1 MSKTLSI
8 TPETTLA
15 QLIDMGLVTSTQI
28 NKWNNKIE
36 RDTKRQVKKA
46 QISGI
51 KDVITNLIGSELFAE
66 SKYWSVRQSN
76 NSKGFIDY
84 MDGVER
90 HHVLEAL
97 SQLVDDG
104 VLKKIGLKK
113 DADGKYQELDP
124 STVNAFQIRYIKA
137 QSLMLGTRGDILT
150 PAHNIPVNQQH
161 LSYNINTYKENL

>member
-8 TPETTLA
+8 TPKTTLA
-15 QLIDMGLVTSTQI
+15 QLIEMGLVSSTQI

-36 RDTKRQVKKA
+36 RDAKRKAKKA
-46 QISGI
+46 QIAGI

-97 SQLVDDG
+97 SELVADG

-137 QSLMLGTRGDILT
+137 
-150 PAHNIPVNQQH
+150 
-161 LSYNINTYKENL
+161 

>member
-8 TPETTLA
+8 TPKTTLA
-15 QLIDMGLVTSTQI
+15 QLIDMGLVSSTQI

-36 RDTKRQVKKA
+36 RDTKRKAKKA
-46 QISGI
+46 QIAGI

-66 SKYWSVRQSN
+66 SRYWSVRQSN
-76 NSKGFIDY
+76 NSKGFIEY

-137 QSLMLGTRGDILT
+137 
-150 PAHNIPVNQQH
+150 
-161 LSYNINTYKENL
+161 

>member
-8 TPETTLA
+8 TPKTTLA
-15 QLIDMGLVTSTQI
+15 QLIEMGLVSSNQI

-36 RDTKRQVKKA
+36 RDAKRKAKKA
-46 QISGI
+46 QIAGI

-76 NSKGFIDY
+76 NSKGFIEY

-137 QSLMLGTRGDILT
+137 
-150 PAHNIPVNQQH
+150 
-161 LSYNINTYKENL
+161 

>member
-8 TPETTLA
+8 TSKTTLA
-15 QLIDMGLVTSTQI
+15 QLIDMGLVSSNQI

-36 RDTKRQVKKA
+36 RDAKRKAKKA
-46 QISGI
+46 QIAGI

-76 NSKGFIDY
+76 NSKGFIEY

-137 QSLMLGTRGDILT
+137 
-150 PAHNIPVNQQH
+150 
-161 LSYNINTYKENL
+161 

>member
-8 TPETTLA
+8 TPKTTLA
-15 QLIDMGLVTSTQI
+15 QLIDMGLVTSSQI

-36 RDTKRQVKKA
+36 RDAKRKAKKA
-46 QISGI
+46 QIAGI

-76 NSKGFIDY
+76 NSKGFIEY

-97 SQLVDDG
+97 SQLVADG

-137 QSLMLGTRGDILT
+137 
-150 PAHNIPVNQQH
+150 
-161 LSYNINTYKENL
+161 

>member
-8 TPETTLA
+8 TPKTTLA
-15 QLIDMGLVTSTQI
+15 QLIDMGLVTSNQI

-36 RDTKRQVKKA
+36 RDTKRKAKKA
-46 QISGI
+46 QIAGI

-66 SKYWSVRQSN
+66 SRYWSVRQSN
-76 NSKGFIDY
+76 NSKGFIEY

-97 SQLVDDG
+97 SELVADG

-137 QSLMLGTRGDILT
+137 
-150 PAHNIPVNQQH
+150 
-161 LSYNINTYKENL
+161 

>member
-1 MSKTLSI
+1 MSIISSI

-15 QLIDMGLVTSTQI
+15 QLIEMGLIDSKQI
-28 NKWNNKIE
+28 EKWNNKIE
-36 RDTKRQVKKA
+36 RDSKRLSKNA
-46 QISGI
+46 QLAGI

-76 NSKGFIDY
+76 NSKGFIEY

-97 SQLVDDG
+97 TELVADG
-104 VLKKIGLKK
+104 VLKKVGLKK

-124 STVNAFQIRYIKA
+124 NTVNAFQIRYIKA
-137 QSLMLGTRGDILT
+137 
-150 PAHNIPVNQQH
+150 
-161 LSYNINTYKENL
+161 

>member
-8 TPETTLA
+8 TPKTTLA

-36 RDTKRQVKKA
+36 RDAKRKAKKT
-46 QISGI
+46 QIAGI

-76 NSKGFIDY
+76 NSKGFIEY

-97 SQLVDDG
+97 SELVADG

-137 QSLMLGTRGDILT
+137 
-150 PAHNIPVNQQH
+150 
-161 LSYNINTYKENL
+161 

>member
-8 TPETTLA
+8 TPKTTLA

-36 RDTKRQVKKA
+36 RDSKRNAKKA
-46 QISGI
+46 QIAGI

-76 NSKGFIDY
+76 NSKGFIEY

-97 SQLVDDG
+97 SQLVADG

-137 QSLMLGTRGDILT
+137 
-150 PAHNIPVNQQH
+150 
-161 LSYNINTYKENL
+161 

>member
-8 TPETTLA
+8 TPKTTLS
-15 QLIDMGLVTSTQI
+15 QLIDMGLVGSNQI
-28 NKWNNKIE
+28 NKWNNKLE
-36 RDTKRQVKKA
+36 RNSKRNAKKA

-97 SQLVDDG
+97 SQLVADG
-104 VLKKIGLKK
+104 VLKKVGLKK

-137 QSLMLGTRGDILT
+137 
-150 PAHNIPVNQQH
+150 
-161 LSYNINTYKENL
+161 

>member
-8 TPETTLA
+8 TSKTTLA
-15 QLIDMGLVTSTQI
+15 QLIDMGLVTSSQI

-36 RDTKRQVKKA
+36 RDAKRKAKKA
-46 QISGI
+46 QIAGI

-76 NSKGFIDY
+76 NSKGFIEY

-137 QSLMLGTRGDILT
+137 
-150 PAHNIPVNQQH
+150 
-161 LSYNINTYKENL
+161 

>member
-8 TPETTLA
+8 TPKTTLA

-28 NKWNNKIE
+28 NKWNNKIQ
-36 RDTKRQVKKA
+36 RDAKRQAKKT
-46 QISGI
+46 QIAGI

-76 NSKGFIDY
+76 NSKGFIEY

-97 SQLVDDG
+97 SELVADG

-137 QSLMLGTRGDILT
+137 
-150 PAHNIPVNQQH
+150 
-161 LSYNINTYKENL
+161 

>member
-8 TPETTLA
+8 TPKTTLS
-15 QLIDMGLVTSTQI
+15 QLIDMGLVGSNQI

-36 RDTKRQVKKA
+36 RDSKRNAKKA

-97 SQLVDDG
+97 SQLVADG
-104 VLKKIGLKK
+104 VLKKVGLKK

-137 QSLMLGTRGDILT
+137 
-150 PAHNIPVNQQH
+150 
-161 LSYNINTYKENL
+161 

>member
-15 QLIDMGLVTSTQI
+15 QLIDMGLVGSSQI

-137 QSLMLGTRGDILT
+137 
-150 PAHNIPVNQQH
+150 
-161 LSYNINTYKENL
+161 

>member
-1 MSKTLSI
+1 MSIISSI
-8 TPETTLA
+8 TPKTTLA
-15 QLIDMGLVTSTQI
+15 QLIEMGLVTSSQI
-28 NKWNNKIE
+28 KKWNNKIE
-36 RDTKRQVKKA
+36 RDSKRLAKQS
-46 QISGI
+46 QIAGI

-66 SKYWSVRQSN
+66 SRYWSVRQSN
-76 NSKGFIDY
+76 NSKGFIEY

-97 SQLVDDG
+97 SELVADG

-137 QSLMLGTRGDILT
+137 
-150 PAHNIPVNQQH
+150 
-161 LSYNINTYKENL
+161 

>member
-15 QLIDMGLVTSTQI
+15 QLIEMGLVSSSQI
-28 NKWNNKIE
+28 EKWNNKIE
-36 RDTKRQVKKA
+36 RDSKRQAKKA

-76 NSKGFIDY
+76 NSKGFIEY

-97 SQLVDDG
+97 SELVADG

-137 QSLMLGTRGDILT
+137 
-150 PAHNIPVNQQH
+150 
-161 LSYNINTYKENL
+161 

>member
-15 QLIDMGLVTSTQI
+15 QLIDMGLVSSTQI

-36 RDTKRQVKKA
+36 RDAKRKAKKA
-46 QISGI
+46 QIAGI

-76 NSKGFIDY
+76 NSKGFIEY

-97 SQLVDDG
+97 SQLVEDG

-137 QSLMLGTRGDILT
+137 
-150 PAHNIPVNQQH
+150 
-161 LSYNINTYKENL
+161 

>member
-8 TPETTLA
+8 TPKTTLS
-15 QLIDMGLVTSTQI
+15 QLIDMGLVGSNQI

-36 RDTKRQVKKA
+36 RDSKRNAKKA

-90 HHVLEAL
+90 HHVLEVL
-97 SQLVDDG
+97 SQLVADG
-104 VLKKIGLKK
+104 VLKKVGLKK

-137 QSLMLGTRGDILT
+137 
-150 PAHNIPVNQQH
+150 
-161 LSYNINTYKENL
+161 

>member
-8 TPETTLA
+8 TPKTTLA
-15 QLIDMGLVTSTQI
+15 QLIDMGLVSSNQI

-36 RDTKRQVKKA
+36 RDAKRKAKKA
-46 QISGI
+46 QIAGI

-76 NSKGFIDY
+76 NSKGFIEY

-97 SQLVDDG
+97 SQLVADG
-104 VLKKIGLKK
+104 ILKKVGLKK

-137 QSLMLGTRGDILT
+137 
-150 PAHNIPVNQQH
+150 
-161 LSYNINTYKENL
+161 

>member
-1 MSKTLSI
+1 MSIISSI

-15 QLIDMGLVTSTQI
+15 QLIEMGLVTSSQI
-28 NKWNNKIE
+28 EKWNNKIE
-36 RDTKRQVKKA
+36 RDSKRLSKNA
-46 QISGI
+46 QLAGI

-76 NSKGFIDY
+76 NSKGFIEY

-97 SQLVDDG
+97 SELVADG

-113 DADGKYQELDP
+113 DADSKYQELDP
-124 STVNAFQIRYIKA
+124 NTVNAFQIRYIKA
-137 QSLMLGTRGDILT
+137 
-150 PAHNIPVNQQH
+150 
-161 LSYNINTYKENL
+161 

>member
-1 MSKTLSI
+1 MSIISSI

-15 QLIDMGLVTSTQI
+15 QLIEMGLVTSSQI
-28 NKWNNKIE
+28 EKWNNKIE
-36 RDTKRQVKKA
+36 RDSKRLAKQS
-46 QISGI
+46 QIAGI

-76 NSKGFIDY
+76 NSKGFIEY

-97 SQLVDDG
+97 SELVADG

-137 QSLMLGTRGDILT
+137 
-150 PAHNIPVNQQH
+150 
-161 LSYNINTYKENL
+161 

>member
-8 TPETTLA
+8 TPKTTLA
-15 QLIDMGLVTSTQI
+15 QLIDMGLVSSNQI

-36 RDTKRQVKKA
+36 RDAKRKAKKA
-46 QISGI
+46 QIAGI

-76 NSKGFIDY
+76 NSKGFIEY

-97 SQLVDDG
+97 SELVADG
-104 VLKKIGLKK
+104 ILKKIGLKK

-137 QSLMLGTRGDILT
+137 
-150 PAHNIPVNQQH
+150 
-161 LSYNINTYKENL
+161 

>member
-8 TPETTLA
+8 TPKTTLA
-15 QLIDMGLVTSTQI
+15 QLIDMGLVSSTQI

-36 RDTKRQVKKA
+36 RDAKRKAKKA
-46 QISGI
+46 QIAGI

-76 NSKGFIDY
+76 NSKGFIEY

-97 SQLVDDG
+97 SELVADG
-104 VLKKIGLKK
+104 ILKKIGLKK

-137 QSLMLGTRGDILT
+137 
-150 PAHNIPVNQQH
+150 
-161 LSYNINTYKENL
+161 

>member
-8 TPETTLA
+8 TPKTTLA
-15 QLIDMGLVTSTQI
+15 QLIDMGLVSSTQI

-36 RDTKRQVKKA
+36 RDAKRKAKKA
-46 QISGI
+46 QIAGI

-76 NSKGFIDY
+76 NSKGFIEY

-97 SQLVDDG
+97 SQLVADG
-104 VLKKIGLKK
+104 ILKKIGLKK

-137 QSLMLGTRGDILT
+137 
-150 PAHNIPVNQQH
+150 
-161 LSYNINTYKENL
+161 

>member
-8 TPETTLA
+8 TPKTTLA
-15 QLIDMGLVTSTQI
+15 QLIDMGLVTSSQI

-36 RDTKRQVKKA
+36 RDAKRKAKKA
-46 QISGI
+46 QIAGI

-76 NSKGFIDY
+76 NSKGFIEY

-97 SQLVDDG
+97 SQLVADG
-104 VLKKIGLKK
+104 VFKKVGLKK

-137 QSLMLGTRGDILT
+137 
-150 PAHNIPVNQQH
+150 
-161 LSYNINTYKENL
+161 

>member
-1 MSKTLSI
+1 MSKVSSI
-8 TPETTLA
+8 TPKTTLA
-15 QLIDMGLVTSTQI
+15 QLIEMGLVTSSQI
-28 NKWNNKIE
+28 EKWNNKIE
-36 RDTKRQVKKA
+36 RDSKRLAKQS
-46 QISGI
+46 QIAGI

-66 SKYWSVRQSN
+66 SRYWSVRQSN
-76 NSKGFIDY
+76 NSKGFIEY

-97 SQLVDDG
+97 SQLVADG

-137 QSLMLGTRGDILT
+137 
-150 PAHNIPVNQQH
+150 
-161 LSYNINTYKENL
+161 

>member
-1 MSKTLSI
+1 MSISLSI
-8 TPETTLA
+8 TSETTL
-15 QLIDMGLVTSTQI
+15 QELIDMGLIKSEQVS
-28 NKWNNKIE
+28 KWNNKLE
-36 RDTKRQVKKA
+36 RTSKRNAKKA

-76 NSKGFIDY
+76 NSKGFIEY

-97 SQLVDDG
+97 SQLVADG
-104 VLKKIGLKK
+104 VLKKTGLKK

-137 QSLMLGTRGDILT
+137 
-150 PAHNIPVNQQH
+150 
-161 LSYNINTYKENL
+161 

>member
-8 TPETTLA
+8 TSKTTLA
-15 QLIDMGLVTSTQI
+15 QLIEMGLVSSNQI

-36 RDTKRQVKKA
+36 RDSKRKAKKA
-46 QISGI
+46 QIAGI

-76 NSKGFIDY
+76 NSKGFIEY

-97 SQLVDDG
+97 SQLVADG

-137 QSLMLGTRGDILT
+137 
-150 PAHNIPVNQQH
+150 
-161 LSYNINTYKENL
+161 

>member
-8 TPETTLA
+8 TPKTTLA
-15 QLIDMGLVTSTQI
+15 QLIDMGLVSSNQI

-36 RDTKRQVKKA
+36 RDAKRKAKKA
-46 QISGI
+46 QIAGI

-76 NSKGFIDY
+76 NSKGFIEY

-97 SQLVDDG
+97 SELVADG

-137 QSLMLGTRGDILT
+137 
-150 PAHNIPVNQQH
+150 
-161 LSYNINTYKENL
+161 

>member
-8 TPETTLA
+8 TPKTTLS
-15 QLIDMGLVTSTQI
+15 QLIDMGLVGSNQI
-28 NKWNNKIE
+28 NKWNNKLE
-36 RDTKRQVKKA
+36 RNSKRNAKKA

-66 SKYWSVRQSN
+66 SRYWSVRQSN
-76 NSKGFIDY
+76 NSKGFIEY

-97 SQLVDDG
+97 SQLVTDG
-104 VLKKIGLKK
+104 VLKKVGLKK

-137 QSLMLGTRGDILT
+137 
-150 PAHNIPVNQQH
+150 
-161 LSYNINTYKENL
+161 

>member
-8 TPETTLA
+8 TPKTTLS
-15 QLIDMGLVTSTQI
+15 QLIDMGLVGSNQI

-36 RDTKRQVKKA
+36 RDSKRNAKKA

-97 SQLVDDG
+97 SQLVADG
-104 VLKKIGLKK
+104 ALKKVGLKK

-137 QSLMLGTRGDILT
+137 
-150 PAHNIPVNQQH
+150 
-161 LSYNINTYKENL
+161 

>member
-8 TPETTLA
+8 TPKTTLA

-36 RDTKRQVKKA
+36 RDTKRQAKKA

-97 SQLVDDG
+97 SQLVADG

-137 QSLMLGTRGDILT
+137 
-150 PAHNIPVNQQH
+150 
-161 LSYNINTYKENL
+161 

>member
-8 TPETTLA
+8 TPKTTLA
-15 QLIDMGLVTSTQI
+15 QLIDMGLVSSNQI

-36 RDTKRQVKKA
+36 RDTKRKAKKA
-46 QISGI
+46 QIAGI

-76 NSKGFIDY
+76 NSKGFIEY

-97 SQLVDDG
+97 SQLVADG
-104 VLKKIGLKK
+104 VLKKVGLKK

-124 STVNAFQIRYIKA
+124 STINAFQSRYIKA
-137 QSLMLGTRGDILT
+137 
-150 PAHNIPVNQQH
+150 
-161 LSYNINTYKENL
+161 

>member
-1 MSKTLSI
+1 MSISLSI
-8 TPETTLA
+8 TSETTL
-15 QLIDMGLVTSTQI
+15 QELIDMGLIKSEQVS
-28 NKWNNKIE
+28 KWNNKLE
-36 RDTKRQVKKA
+36 RTSKRNAKKA

-97 SQLVDDG
+97 SQLVTDG
-104 VLKKIGLKK
+104 VLKKVGLKK

-137 QSLMLGTRGDILT
+137 
-150 PAHNIPVNQQH
+150 
-161 LSYNINTYKENL
+161 

>member
-1 MSKTLSI
+1 MSKVSSI
-8 TPETTLA
+8 TPKTTLA
-15 QLIDMGLVTSTQI
+15 QLIEMGLVTSNQI
-28 NKWNNKIE
+28 KKWNNKIE
-36 RDTKRQVKKA
+36 RDSKRLAKQS
-46 QISGI
+46 QIAGI

-76 NSKGFIDY
+76 NSKGFIEY

-97 SQLVDDG
+97 SELVADG

-124 STVNAFQIRYIKA
+124 NTVNAFQIRYIKA
-137 QSLMLGTRGDILT
+137 
-150 PAHNIPVNQQH
+150 
-161 LSYNINTYKENL
+161 

>member
-8 TPETTLA
+8 TPKTTLA
-15 QLIDMGLVTSTQI
+15 QLIDMGLVSSNQI

-36 RDTKRQVKKA
+36 RDAKRKAKKA
-46 QISGI
+46 QIAGI

-97 SQLVDDG
+97 SELVADG

-137 QSLMLGTRGDILT
+137 
-150 PAHNIPVNQQH
+150 
-161 LSYNINTYKENL
+161 